1 MIHYLVIGH
10 GESKDQEWRHMM
22 FNDEQPDSYLKAKFI
37 QRLRKEKT
45 QDMKDEFV
53 EDDGWDQDKEI
64 YVDFILKSNSIIN
77 IQYG

>member
-10 GESKDQEWRHMM
+10 GEFKDQEWRHMM
-22 FNDEQPDSYLKAKFI
+22 FNDEQPDKYLEAKFI
-37 QRLRKEKT
+37 QRLQE
-45 QDMKDEFV
+45 EN
-53 EDDGWDQDKEI
+53 GWDEDKEI

>member
-22 FNDEQPDSYLKAKFI
+22 FNDEQPNEHLEAKFI
-37 QRLRKEKT
+37 QRLRKEN
-45 QDMKDEFV
+45 
-53 EDDGWDQDKEI
+53 GWDEDKEI

>member
-10 GESKDQEWRHMM
+10 AAFEEQEWRHMM
-22 FNDEQPDSYLKAKFI
+22 FNDEQPDKYLEAKFI
-37 QRLRKEKT
+37 RR
-45 QDMKDEFV
+45 V
-53 EDDGWDQDKEI
+53 REDSGWDEDKEI